1 MARYLTALFAALMA
15 LPFPSGAAS
24 PRVRPALLR
33 IGVVLTTESPAADL
47 TLDTGTILNGSAVS
61 DGGLRVGAGGNH
73 LSFTHD
79 GGGPAEAHVRLLVSG
94 LGADARVRWH
104 LTLSS
109 YAPTRLEVYNTNG
122 QGRPTLVARF

>member
-1 MARYLTALFAALMA
+1 MSRYLTALFAALMA

-33 IGVVLTTESPAADL
+33 IGVAPTTDPPAADL
-47 TLDTGTILNGSAVS
+47 TLDPGTILNGSAVS

-94 LGADARVRWH
+94 LGAAARVRWH

-109 YAPTRLEVYNTNG
+109 YAPTRLGGDNETG
-122 QGRPTLVARF
+122 AGRGRL